1 MVHPLPR
8 RCHARGMRVL
18 VVEDDP
24 ALSASLLH
32 SMEFEGFSASAT
44 RSAED
49 AWDAL
54 RSDTFDV
61 AIVDVGLPGV
71 SGLELVRRVRREGVD
86 VPVLM
91 LTARHA
97 LGDRVAGLDAG
108 ADDYLPKPFDLE
120 ELLARLR
127 ALVRRAST
135 RSDAEAYMVDDL
147 TLDAR
152 THEVV
157 RGGRTLHLT
166 HMEFQ
171 LLCFF
176 MRHPRVVLSRE
187 QLWRNVW
194 GYDFVP
200 ASNNLEVFIS
210 ALRRKTEEG
219 GEPRLLHTV
228 RGAGYVLKDRRA

>member
-1 MVHPLPR
+1 
-8 RCHARGMRVL
+8 MRVL

-32 SMEFEGFSASAT
+32 SFEFEGFSAAAA

-54 RSDTFDV
+54 RTDVFDV
-61 AIVDVGLPGV
+61 TVVDVGLPGV
-71 SGLELVRRVRREGVD
+71 SGLELVRRMRREGNGL
-86 VPVLM
+86 PVLL
-91 LTARHA
+91 LTARHG

-127 ALVRRAST
+127 ALVRRST
-135 RSDAEAYMVDDL
+135 SPTDAEVYVMGDL

-152 THEVV
+152 THDVV
-157 RGGRTLHLT
+157 RSGRPVHLT

-171 LLCFF
+171 MLRFF

-210 ALRRKTEEG
+210 ALRRKTEAG
-219 GEPRLLHTV
+219 GAPRLVHTV
-228 RGAGYVLKDRRA
+228 RGAGYVLKDAGS

>member
-1 MVHPLPR
+1 
-8 RCHARGMRVL
+8 MRVL

-32 SMEFEGFSASAT
+32 SLEFEGFSAAVA

-54 RSDTFDV
+54 HAQDFDV
-61 AIVDVGLPGV
+61 AVVDVGLPGV
-71 SGLELVRRVRREGVD
+71 SGLELVRRLRREGVD
-86 VPVLM
+86 LAVLM

-127 ALVRRAST
+127 ALFRRST
-135 RSDAEAYMVDDL
+135 GSSDTEVYVAGDL

-152 THEVV
+152 THDVF
-157 RGGRTLHLT
+157 RGGRRLALT

-171 LLCFF
+171 LLWFF
-176 MRHPRVVLSRE
+176 MRHPRVVLTRE

-210 ALRRKTEEG
+210 ALRRKTEVG
-219 GEPRLLHTV
+219 GAPRLLHTV
-228 RGAGYVLKDRRA
+228 RGAGYVLKDAPP

>member
-1 MVHPLPR
+1 
-8 RCHARGMRVL
+8 MRVL

-32 SMEFEGFSASAT
+32 SMEFEGFGAAT
-44 RSAED
+44 ARSAEA
-49 AWDAL
+49 AWDVL
-54 RSDTFDV
+54 QVDMFDV

-71 SGLELVRRVRREGVD
+71 SGLELVRRLRREGNL

-127 ALVRRAST
+127 ALVRRASSS
-135 RSDAEAYMVDDL
+135 SDVEAYAIDDL
-147 TLDAR
+147 ILDAR

-166 HMEFQ
+166 HKEFE
-171 LLCFF
+171 LLCFL
-176 MRHPRVVLSRE
+176 MRHPRVVLGRE

-219 GEPRLLHTV
+219 GAPRLIHTV
-228 RGAGYVLKDRRA
+228 RGAGYVLKGTRP